1 MTAEGSTV
9 PGPPPF
15 DRRSTSPWTR
25 GRRGITAGMVG
36 LIGLTAFEALAVT
49 TAMPVVVDALGG
61 LELYA
66 MAFAAPAAASILG
79 VVAAGSWADRSG
91 PRSPLLAG
99 VAAFVVG
106 LVIAGTATGMAVVVA
121 GRAMQGLGAGAL
133 VVALY
138 VVVAQVFPATVQPR
152 VFAAFAAAWVVPS
165 MVGPAAAGWLAEH
178 VGWRWVFLAVPI
190 LAVPAMATLRPVLTG
205 GTRPPADHVR
215 PPGERGRLLRGL
227 GAGVAALSLHWGG
240 QQDVAVAAV
249 TAVVGLTLLAVTV
262 PGLLPRGTFRFR
274 RGLPSVVMLRGVF
287 GTAFFAAE
295 VYLPLLLTSERGL
308 RPGQAG
314 LVLTVA
320 AITWSVGSWLRGR
333 SEGRW
338 SDAGL
343 LRVGALALV
352 LGIASV
358 ALAVWSAVPVLTPM
372 LGWGLSGF
380 GMGLAYPTTS
390 LLIIRLSEP
399 HEIGANSAALQVNE
413 ALCIA
418 VALAASGPAFAQII
432 RASASAAFLTV
443 LALPIAL
450 ALVAALAASRVTT
463 PHAAT

>member
-1 MTAEGSTV
+1 
-9 PGPPPF
+9 
-15 DRRSTSPWTR
+15 
-25 GRRGITAGMVG
+25 
-36 LIGLTAFEALAVT
+36 
-49 TAMPVVVDALGG
+49 
-61 LELYA
+61 

-99 VAAFVVG
+99 VAAFVLG
-106 LVIAGTATGMAVVVA
+106 LVIAGTATGMPVVVA
-121 GRAMQGLGAGAL
+121 GRAIQGLGAGAL

-165 MVGPAAAGWLAEH
+165 IVGPAAAGWLAEH

-190 LAVPAMATLRPVLTG
+190 LAVPAMATLRPVLAG
-205 GTRPPADHVR
+205 GTRPPSKPRA
-215 PPGERGRLLRGL
+215 PGERGRLLRGL
-227 GAGVAALSLHWGG
+227 GAGVAALALHWGG
-240 QQDVAVAAV
+240 QQDLVVAAI
-249 TAVVGLTLLAVTV
+249 TGVVGLTLLVVTV

-295 VYLPLLLTSERGL
+295 VYLPLLLTTERGL

-320 AITWSVGSWLRGR
+320 AITWSLGSWVRGR

-338 SDAGL
+338 SDAGV
-343 LRVGALALV
+343 LRVGALALA

-390 LLIIRLSEP
+390 LLILRLSEP
-399 HEIGANSAALQVNE
+399 DEVGVNSAALQVNE

-418 VALAASGPAFAQII
+418 VTLAASGPAFAQII
-432 RASASAAFLTV
+432 GASASAAFLTV
-443 LALPIAL
+443 LALPIVLAL
-450 ALVAALAASRVTT
+450 AAALTASRVTT
-463 PHAAT
+463 PQRVT